1 MRQEST
7 VSDEKTRSK
16 GSKALR
22 TEYGDFQ
29 TPLDLGR
36 EICNLLA
43 GRGLR
48 PLSILEPNCG
58 RGSFLIAARE
68 SFPCARSIV
77 GVEINPDY
85 VETARSSVSTDAK
98 PGQSVA
104 VTAGDFFKMDW
115 RVILEA
121 LPEPLLILG
130 NPPWVTNAGLA
141 VLGSSNLPVKSNF
154 QNHRGLDTMT
164 GKSNFDISESM
175 LIREIEWISGRLAT
189 LAMICKMAVARKIL
203 RYAWKNR
210 LGVGETSIYR
220 IDAGKHF
227 GVAVEACLLIVEGS
241 GTKKTDECLLFDSIQ
256 ARAPMS
262 SIAYRDGILVSDARS
277 YDRWKHLE
285 GKGHYTWRSGIKHDC
300 AKIMELRRRDGGYCN
315 GLGET
320 VDAEDDYVYPM
331 LKSSDLAH
339 EDRPTPRRFMLVTQ
353 RQIGEDTCQLRM
365 LAPKVWEYLT
375 KHAELFDARSSSV
388 YRHRPPF
395 SIFGVGTYSFSE
407 WKVAISGFYKRLDF
421 KIIGPYEQKPVVFDD
436 TCYFVPCRSQQ
447 EAESV
452 ASVLN
457 SAVARGFFASRIF
470 WDEKRP
476 ITLGVLSSLNLLA
489 AAQELGL
496 EAPLRNAL
504 SGLHGSPTQLNLF
517 T

>member
-1 MRQEST
+1 MWQEST
-7 VSDEKTRSK
+7 VSDEKPQSK
-16 GSKALR
+16 DSEALK

-48 PLSILEPNCG
+48 PSSILEPNCG
-58 RGSFLIAARE
+58 KGSLLIAARE

-77 GVEINPDY
+77 GVEINPEY
-85 VETARSSVSTDAK
+85 VEVARSSVSTDAK
-98 PGQSVA
+98 PGQSVTI
-104 VTAGDFFKMDW
+104 TAGDFFKMDW
-115 RVILEA
+115 RIILEA

-141 VLGSSNLPVKSNF
+141 VLGSSNLPLKSNF
-154 QNHRGLDTMT
+154 QNHRGLDAMT

-175 LIREIEWISGRLAT
+175 LIRELEWICGRRAT

-210 LGVGETSIYR
+210 VSVGEANIYR
-220 IDAGKHF
+220 IDAGKYF
-227 GVAVEACLLIVEGS
+227 GVTVEACLLIMDGS
-241 GTKKTDECLLFDSIQ
+241 GTTKTGECSLFDSIQ
-256 ARAPMS
+256 AQAPVS

-285 GKGHYTWRSGIKHDC
+285 GKGHGTWRSGIKHDC
-300 AKIMELRRRDGGYCN
+300 TRIMELQRQDGKYRN
-315 GLGET
+315 SLGEV
-320 VDAEDDYVYPM
+320 VDVEDDYVYPM
-331 LKSSDLAH
+331 LKSSDLAR

-353 RQIGEDTCQLRM
+353 RQIGEDTRQLRM

-375 KHAELFDARSSSV
+375 RHAQLFDARASSV

-421 KIIGPYEQKPVVFDD
+421 RIVSPYEQKPVVLDD

-447 EAESV
+447 EAELITG
-452 ASVLN
+452 VLN
-457 SAVARGFFASRIF
+457 SAVAREFFTSRIF

-476 ITLGVLSSLNLLA
+476 ITLGVLSSLNVLA
-489 AAQELGL
+489 AAKEIGL
-496 EAPLRNAL
+496 EAPLRNIL
-504 SGLHGSPTQLNLF
+504 SRSRGSPTQLNLF

>member
-1 MRQEST
+1 MWQEST
-7 VSDEKTRSK
+7 VSDEKTPSR
-16 GSKALR
+16 GLEALR

-29 TPLDLGR
+29 TPLGLGR

-43 GRGLR
+43 RRGLR
-48 PLSILEPNCG
+48 PVSVLEPNCG
-58 RGSFLIAARE
+58 KGSFLMAARE

-77 GVEINPDY
+77 GVEINPEY
-85 VETARSSVSTDAK
+85 VEVARSSVSTDAK
-98 PGQSVA
+98 PEQSVTI
-104 VTAGDFFKMDW
+104 TAGDFFKMDW
-115 RVILEA
+115 RVILDV

-130 NPPWVTNAGLA
+130 NPPWVTNAELA

-154 QNHRGLDTMT
+154 QNHRGLDAMT

-175 LIREIEWISGRLAT
+175 LIRELEWICGRRAT
-189 LAMICKMAVARKIL
+189 LAMICKIAVARKIL

-210 LGVGETSIYR
+210 VSVGETSIYR

-227 GVAVEACLLIVEGS
+227 GVTVEACLLVVEGADRQEI
-241 GTKKTDECLLFDSIQ
+241 GECALFDSIQ
-256 ARAPMS
+256 GQTPTR

-285 GKGHYTWRSGIKHDC
+285 GKGRHTWRSGIKHDC
-300 AKIMELRRRDGGYCN
+300 ARIMELRRQDGKYCN
-315 GLGET
+315 SLGEI
-320 VDAEDDYVYPM
+320 VDVEDDYVYPM
-331 LKSSDLAH
+331 LKSSDLAR

-353 RQIGEDTCQLRM
+353 RQIGEDTRQLRM

-375 KHAELFDARSSSV
+375 KHARLFDARSSSV

-421 KIIGPYEQKPVVFDD
+421 RIIGPYEQKPVVLDD
-436 TCYFVPCRSQQ
+436 TCYFVPCHSQQ
-447 EAESV
+447 EAELI
-452 ASVLN
+452 AAVLN
-457 SAVARGFFASRIF
+457 SAVAREFFASRIF

-496 EAPLRNAL
+496 EAPLRDAL
-504 SGLHGSPTQLNLF
+504 NGSRGSPTQLNLF